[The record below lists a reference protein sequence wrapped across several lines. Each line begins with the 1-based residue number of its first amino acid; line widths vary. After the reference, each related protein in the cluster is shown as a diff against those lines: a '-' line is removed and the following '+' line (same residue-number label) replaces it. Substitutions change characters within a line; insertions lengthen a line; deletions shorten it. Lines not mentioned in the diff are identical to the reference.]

1 MNDPQNPKSQWWLT
15 DAPFVGFRVVCETQ

>member
-15 DAPFVGFRVVCETQ
+15 DAPFAGFRVVCEP